1 MKKFKLLLK
10 NHWELLIFEF
20 IPITIYVVASI
31 FIDKNAIQDST
42 ILSIVFSAEFVV
54 SILIAIGAVYSWLQS
69 KENSEYEKKLQ
80 ILKDIDDIREFYRGK
95 KDELEI
101 IKKCQV
107 HIDVMRD
114 EYKDSSNDFLVTYI
128 DYVSSKFE
136 SEEESY
142 VDIPANIENKKTDNI
157 NSKTLR
163 EVKEDIA
170 SKMKINDTKFIRYSK
185 NYESVALESGYNW
198 IGWYN
203 LKKSFLD
210 NYSEKGLKL
219 IFFTKVGEEYKGCQI
234 DILNLKRVINKM
246 TPRNSKDGD
255 PQYDLYI
262 CQNKDDTFSE
272 KRNDINLSAY
282 NAEEVLF

>member
-1 MKKFKLLLK
+1 MKKVKFLLK
-10 NHWELLIFEF
+10 NHWKLLVFEF
-20 IPITIYVVASI
+20 VPITIYVFASI
-31 FIDKNAIQDST
+31 FINKNTIQDST

-54 SILIAIGAVYSWLQS
+54 SILIAIGAIYSWLQS
-69 KENSEYEKKLQ
+69 KDNLEYEKKLQ
-80 ILKDIDDIREFYRGK
+80 ILKDIDDIREFYKGK

-114 EYKDSSNDFLVTYI
+114 EFKDSSDEFLVTYI

-142 VDIPANIENKKTDNI
+142 VDTLTNIENKNSDNS

-170 SKMKINDTKFIRYSK
+170 SKIKVNDTKLIRYSK

-203 LKKSFLD
+203 LRKSFLD
-210 NYSEKGLKL
+210 NYSEKGSKL

-234 DILNLKRVINKM
+234 DILDLKRVINKM
-246 TPRNSKDGD
+246 TPRNSKNGD
-255 PQYDLYI
+255 PQYDFYI
-262 CQNKDDTFSE
+262 CQNKDNSFSE
-272 KRNDINLSAY
+272 KRNDINLSEYGA
-282 NAEEVLF
+282 NEVMF

>member
-10 NHWELLIFEF
+10 NHWKLLIFEF

-31 FIDKNAIQDST
+31 FIDKNTIQDST

-142 VDIPANIENKKTDNI
+142 VDTLVNIEDKKSDNI

-170 SKMKINDTKFIRYSK
+170 SKMKTNDTKLIRYSK
-185 NYESVALESGYNW
+185 NYESVALESGYKW
-198 IGWYN
+198 VGWYN

-210 NYSEKGLKL
+210 NYSEEGLKL

-246 TPRNSKDGD
+246 TPRNSRDGD
-255 PQYDLYI
+255 PQYDFYI

>member
-1 MKKFKLLLK
+1 MKKVKFLLK
-10 NHWELLIFEF
+10 NHWKLLVFEF
-20 IPITIYVVASI
+20 VPITIYVFASI
-31 FIDKNAIQDST
+31 FINKNTIQDST

-54 SILIAIGAVYSWLQS
+54 SILIAIGAIYSWLQS
-69 KENSEYEKKLQ
+69 KDNLEYEKKLQ
-80 ILKDIDDIREFYRGK
+80 ILKDIDDIREFYKGK

-114 EYKDSSNDFLVTYI
+114 EFKDSSDEFLVTYI

-142 VDIPANIENKKTDNI
+142 VDTLTNIENKNSDNS

-170 SKMKINDTKFIRYSK
+170 SKIKVNDTKLIRYSK

-203 LKKSFLD
+203 LRKIFLD
-210 NYSEKGLKL
+210 NYSEKGSKL

-234 DILNLKRVINKM
+234 DILDLKRVINKM
-246 TPRNSKDGD
+246 TPRNSKNGD
-255 PQYDLYI
+255 PQYDFYI
-262 CQNKDDTFSE
+262 CQNKDNSFSE
-272 KRNDINLSAY
+272 KRNDINLSEYGA
-282 NAEEVLF
+282 NEVMF

>member
-1 MKKFKLLLK
+1 MK
-10 NHWELLIFEF
+10 NHWKLLILEF

-31 FIDKNAIQDST
+31 FIDKNTIQDST

-142 VDIPANIENKKTDNI
+142 ADTLANIEDKKPDNI

-170 SKMKINDTKFIRYSK
+170 SKTKTNDTKLIRYSK
-185 NYESVALESGYNW
+185 NYESVALESGYKW

-210 NYSEKGLKL
+210 NYSEEGLKL

-246 TPRNSKDGD
+246 TPRNSRDGD
-255 PQYDLYI
+255 PQYDFYI

-272 KRNDINLSAY
+272 KRNDINLTAY
-282 NAEEVLF
+282 NAKEVLF

>member
-1 MKKFKLLLK
+1 MKKVKLLLK
-10 NHWELLIFEF
+10 NHWKLLVFEF
-20 IPITIYVVASI
+20 VPITIYVVASI
-31 FIDKNAIQDST
+31 FINKNTIQDST

-54 SILIAIGAVYSWLQS
+54 SILIAIGAIYSWLQS
-69 KENSEYEKKLQ
+69 KDNLEYEKKLQ
-80 ILKDIDDIREFYRGK
+80 ILKDIDDIREFYKGK

-114 EYKDSSNDFLVTYI
+114 EFKDSSNEFLVTYI

-142 VDIPANIENKKTDNI
+142 VDTLTNIENKNSDNS

-170 SKMKINDTKFIRYSK
+170 SKIKVNDTKLIRYSK

-203 LKKSFLD
+203 LRKSFLD
-210 NYSEKGLKL
+210 NYSEKGSKL

-234 DILNLKRVINKM
+234 DILDLKRVINKM
-246 TPRNSKDGD
+246 TPRNSKNGD
-255 PQYDLYI
+255 PQYDFYI
-262 CQNKDDTFSE
+262 CQNKDNSFSE
-272 KRNDINLSAY
+272 KRNDINLSEYGA
-282 NAEEVLF
+282 NEVMF